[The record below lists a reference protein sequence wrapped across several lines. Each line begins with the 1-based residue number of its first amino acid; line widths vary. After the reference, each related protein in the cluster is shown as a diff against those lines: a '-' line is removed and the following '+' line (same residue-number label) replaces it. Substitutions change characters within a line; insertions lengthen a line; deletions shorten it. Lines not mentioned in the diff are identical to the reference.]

1 MATKV
6 KLTAKDKEAIEQE
19 RQRDEDDS
27 EQLREREMFYS
38 LFQDSPVFEQLDTAL
53 KNGSVFHA
61 YLFHGPKGSV
71 KEEAARLFAAS
82 IMTDSNGLLKETDAS
97 EAVRVTAAQIYHG
110 DHSDFIYLNGNRKEA
125 IKKEEVD
132 EIQRRFS
139 HTASTASGRK
149 VYVISHAENSSL
161 GAMNGLLK
169 FLEEPADNGYAILT
183 ADNVERVLPTIR
195 SRCILIPFQPLGKD
209 TLKKLCQQ
217 QGLDEEDVHFI
228 SSLALSASEI
238 AEVSAG
244 RSYQTAKK
252 MLKQYLNVEGSR
264 DLLFVDY
271 EYRYRSKADKEAGE
285 GVRYKDARDENLDT
299 LNMFFSLLLMAFHDA
314 LKNDATEPAW
324 YHKAVNDL
332 RRDADFIRVLS
343 EQMKIAAEAR
353 DRVNRNNDLSLV
365 FAEVIVRLEEV
376 SNDG

>member
-1 MATKV
+1 MASKV
-6 KLTAKDKEAIEQE
+6 KLTAKDKEAIAQE
-19 RQRDEDDS
+19 KQRDESDS
-27 EQLREREMFYS
+27 QQLQEREAFYA
-38 LFQDSPVFEQLDTAL
+38 LFRSSPVFEQLNTAL
-53 KNGSVFHA
+53 KNGNVFHA
-61 YLFHGPKGSV
+61 YLFHGPKGSL
-71 KEEAARLFAAS
+71 KEEAAKLFAAS
-82 IMTDSNGLLKETDAS
+82 IMTGSEGLLKES
-97 EAVRVTAAQIYHG
+97 EATEEMRAAAAQVYHG
-110 DHSDFIYLNGNRKEA
+110 DHSDYIFLNGNRKEA

-132 EIQRRFS
+132 DIQRRFS
-139 HTASTASGRK
+139 RTASAVSGRK

-169 FLEEPADNGYAILT
+169 FLEEPADNVYAILT
-183 ADNVERVLPTIR
+183 ADNVERILPTIR
-195 SRCILIPFQPLGKD
+195 SRCILIPFQPLGKEM
-209 TLKKLCQQ
+209 LRELCRQ

-228 SSLALSASEI
+228 SGLQLSASEI
-238 AEVSAG
+238 AEAVAG

-252 MLKQYLNVEGSR
+252 MLRQYLNAEGSR

-271 EYRYRSKADKEAGE
+271 EYRYRSKADKDAGE

-299 LNMFFSLLLMAFHDA
+299 LNMFFSLLILAFHDA
-314 LKNDATEPAW
+314 LKNDAAEPAW
-324 YHKAVNDL
+324 YHKAVNEL

-365 FAEVIVRLEEV
+365 LAEAIVRLEDV